1 MTPKRGDRSDEAFE
15 RQWRKRFEEFARTHD
30 DDAGIS
36 GWSETG
42 LDTRIRQF
50 LRHWSCNR
58 KGERW
63 LDAGCGPGT
72 YTGLLLKHD
81 VDVLAMDYSL
91 PTLEKAKARNVGKV
105 SWILGDINELPIRAN
120 TFDGII
126 CFGVMQAISGSDR
139 AVNELVKALKPHGEV
154 WIDALNSWCIANLA
168 GQLKRRFLGKSRHL
182 RYESP
187 YTLSQVLRSEG
198 IKEIKIYW
206 LPLVPQR
213 WVIVRRIVDSPL
225 FTGLLTKV
233 PLLGLLFSHAYVV
246 RGKLATPEKQM

>member
-1 MTPKRGDRSDEAFE
+1 M
-15 RQWRKRFEEFARTHD
+15 
-30 DDAGIS
+30 
-36 GWSETG
+36 
-42 LDTRIRQF
+42 
-50 LRHWSCNR
+50 
-58 KGERW
+58 GELW

-126 CFGVMQAISGSDR
+126 CFGVMQAVSDSDR
-139 AVNELVKALKPHGEV
+139 AVNELVKVLKPRGEI
-154 WIDALNSWCIANLA
+154 WIDALSAWCIVNLA
-168 GQLKRRFLGKSRHL
+168 EQLKRRFLGKPRHL

-187 YTLSQVLRSEG
+187 YTLSQVMRGEG
-198 IKEIKIYW
+198 IEEVEIYW
-206 LPLVPQR
+206 LPLVPRR
-213 WVIVRRIVDSPL
+213 WAMVRHIVGSPL
-225 FTGLLTKV
+225 FTGLLAKL

-246 RGKLATPEKQM
+246 RGKLATREKQV